1 MKILKTTAMSA
12 STPTPPGPAVCS
24 ACGAAIPPDAPLGQC
39 PCCLLGFASGLG
51 LVAGEMD
58 AGYDLLHAGQTRL
71 FGDYELLEEV
81 ACGGMGVVFRARHAA
96 LGREV
101 ALKMLAAGELAT
113 PEAVQRFRTEASAAA
128 RLEHPHIVPVHEVG
142 QHDLRHFFTMRFV
155 PGGRNVAD
163 WAGALPPDGRAR
175 AIAGMMARIARAVDY
190 AHERGVLHRDLK
202 PSNILVDAQ
211 DQPQITDFGLARL
224 MREADS
230 AVTLTR
236 QILGSPSYMA
246 PEQAEGR
253 RTDETTLTDVYGLG
267 TVLYEML
274 SGRPPFMADTPFAT
288 VKKVIEQPPP
298 HLPGVPRD
306 LETICLKCLE
316 KDPALRYH
324 SGLDLAEEL
333 ERFARGEPIRARPLT
348 PPEIIWRWAW
358 RNPKVAALLSA
369 IVLAFVVG
377 FSGVTWQWLR
387 AEAALEHERW
397 LEIVRLAESDDAPR
411 AVARLSSKLR
421 QDPADWQAAM
431 LAMSIVEQQS
441 FPVLAGPPATP
452 GTALSTPPVIS
463 ADGGWFATGA
473 EDGTLRVWDSATG
486 QERAPVKL
494 GVRPVALAAGTA
506 RHALAAALA
515 DGRVIVF
522 EGSGSLKAQGTG
534 ILPVLAGGTRLPHE
548 KVGAILELSFSGAG
562 THLLARGEKAVLLW
576 HLDHA
581 AESPLHFGLGGQP
594 LLGAALSMDGARLL
608 LWSAQQGAVVETR
621 AAGQDRES
629 GRLSPHGVLC
639 TVTSRVDFRSGH
651 LAGNG
656 ARFALQDGRHS
667 IRSWEAAGGR
677 ELTDLDSG
685 VSYWKDVLM
694 NADGS
699 RLLAMGS
706 GNNLFLHDPA
716 SGLLAAPPLQH
727 LYSPASLALS
737 ADRARLATY
746 GNDGRAV
753 VWDFTTGCKVVEAIW
768 NDTQDGAALSLS
780 RDGSRLLV
788 FPKSLRH
795 DTPAIAVWRGS
806 ATRPPH
812 VRQVPGARDFFAVSL
827 SPDGKLGCIGLS
839 PQLRAQVYEIATGR
853 VLLDQPTLG
862 DVYAH
867 LFSPDQKR
875 YYALTAN
882 GWLHGWSLET
892 GAELWTPEQQPGK
905 IRPAAISPDGSR
917 IVAGHNDGHLRIYDT
932 ATGRQ
937 VRTLDHPGEIK
948 VVRFAPDGSGRFLSG
963 STDRLSHVWDLASG
977 KKLATL
983 AGHGHTIIAAAW
995 SPDSRL
1001 IATASYDQ
1009 TARLWVAAT
1018 GQPVGVPMPHL
1029 SWLAHLEISPDGKRL
1044 ATACRDGTIR
1054 FWQVPTGEPASAPLP
1069 LGSTALTVRF
1079 TADSRALLARD
1090 HAGFRFYDVEKAK
1103 PLTRHYPVPMSSGLG
1118 MDAETW
1124 RAIMT
1129 PDGSGIFLGH
1139 SMNDG
1144 QYWTVPQPR
1153 SHVPPWF
1160 PDFLDALAGM
1170 SEVVPGEIR
1179 LSPAR
1184 QAAET
1189 VPRTGGGP
1197 FAEWAREVLR

>member
-1 MKILKTTAMSA
+1 M
-12 STPTPPGPAVCS
+12 PTETHPPPDSGTCATCGGVLPA
-24 ACGAAIPPDAPLGQC
+24 DAPLGQC
-39 PCCLLGFASGLG
+39 PRCLLGFASGLG
-51 LVAGEMD
+51 LEVGVEPLD
-58 AGYDLLHAGQTRL
+58 DDLLHAGQTRR

-81 ACGGMGVVFRARHAA
+81 ARGGMGVVFRARHAA

-101 ALKMLAAGELAT
+101 ALKMLADGELAT

-163 WAGALPPDGRAR
+163 WAGALPAQHRDR
-175 AIAGMMARIARAVDY
+175 AIAAMMARIARAVDY

-224 MREADS
+224 MRESDS

-253 RTDETTLTDVYGLG
+253 RADETTLTDVYGLG
-267 TVLYEML
+267 AVLYEML
-274 SGRPPFMADTPFAT
+274 CGRPPFMADTPFAT

-298 HLPGVPRD
+298 RLSGVPRD

-316 KDPALRYH
+316 KDSARRYH

-333 ERFARGEPIRARPLT
+333 ERFAHGEPIRARPLT
-348 PPEIIWRWAW
+348 PPEIIWRWAR

-421 QDPADWQAAM
+421 QDPAHWQAAM

-441 FPVLAGPPATP
+441 FPALAGPPVIP
-452 GTALSTPPVIS
+452 DTALSTPPVLS
-463 ADGGWFATGA
+463 ADGKWFAAGA

-486 QERAPVKL
+486 QARAPVKL
-494 GVRPVALAAGTA
+494 EAQPVALAAGSG
-506 RHALAAALA
+506 RHVLAAALA
-515 DGRVIVF
+515 DGRVRVF
-522 EGSGSLKAQGTG
+522 QESPGSQAWGTG
-534 ILPVLAGGTRLPHE
+534 ILPLRTGETPFSRA
-548 KVGAILELSFSGAG
+548 KELHFSGDG
-562 THLLARGEKAVLLW
+562 THLLARGEKAALLW
-576 HLDHA
+576 HLDRPQDRPTSYSLA
-581 AESPLHFGLGGQP
+581 DEP
-594 LLGAALSMDGARLL
+594 LLGAVLSMDGARLL
-608 LWSAQQGAVVETR
+608 LWSARQGVVLDTR
-621 AAGQDRES
+621 VAGAAGEDS
-629 GRLSPHGVLC
+629 RLPLRGVLC
-639 TVTSRVDFRSGH
+639 TVTARIDFRSGH

-656 ARFALQDGRHS
+656 GRFALQDGRPS

-677 ELTDLDSG
+677 ELASLDSG
-685 VSYWKDVLM
+685 VSYWKDVLL

-699 RLLAMGS
+699 RLVAMGS

-746 GNDGRAV
+746 GKDGRAM
-753 VWDFTTGCKVVEAIW
+753 VWDFTTGRKAVEAVW
-768 NDTQDGAALSLS
+768 HDTQDEAALSLS

-795 DTPAIAVWRGS
+795 GVPAMAVWRGA
-806 ATRPPH
+806 ATRPPQ
-812 VRQVPGARDFFAVSL
+812 VQRVPGERDFFAASL
-827 SPDGKLGCIGLS
+827 SPDGTLGCLGLS
-839 PQLRAQVYEIATGR
+839 PVLRAHVYEIATGR
-853 VLLDQPTLG
+853 VLLDKPTLG
-862 DVYAH
+862 EVYAH
-867 LFSPDQKR
+867 LFSPDQTR
-875 YYALTAN
+875 YYAVTAN

-892 GAELWTPEQQPGK
+892 GAELWPPAQQPGK

-917 IVAGHNDGHLRIYDT
+917 IVAGHDDGHLRIYDT

-937 VRTLDHPGEIK
+937 VRALEHPGEIK

-963 STDRLSHVWDLASG
+963 STDRLVHVWDLASG

-983 AGHGHTIIAAAW
+983 AGHGHTIISGAW
-995 SPDSRL
+995 SVDSRL
-1001 IATASYDQ
+1001 IATASYDK

-1044 ATACRDGTIR
+1044 ATACRDGTAQL
-1054 FWQVPTGEPASAPLP
+1054 WHVPSGRPASAPLP
-1069 LGSTALTVRF
+1069 LGGAAVTVRF
-1079 TADSRALLARD
+1079 TADSRALLVRD
-1090 HAGFRFYDVEKAK
+1090 HAGFRFYDVEKAE
-1103 PLTRHYPVPMSSGLG
+1103 PLTVHYSAPMSGGIG

-1129 PDGSGIFLGH
+1129 PDGSGVFLGH
-1139 SMNDG
+1139 SMNEG
-1144 QYWTVPQPR
+1144 QFWRVPQPR
-1153 SHVPPWF
+1153 TPLPTWF
-1160 PDFLDALAGM
+1160 PEFLEALAGM
-1170 SEVVPGEIR
+1170 REVAPGEVRLTPPPRRRRDRSTKRRRRIR
-1179 LSPAR
+1179 RLGA
-1184 QAAET
+1184 
-1189 VPRTGGGP
+1189 
-1197 FAEWAREVLR
+1197 

>member
-1 MKILKTTAMSA
+1 MPTQTNPPTAHGTCA
-12 STPTPPGPAVCS
+12 T
-24 ACGAAIPPDAPLGQC
+24 CGAALPPDAPLGQC

-51 LVAGEMD
+51 LVAGVETRD
-58 AGYDLLHAGQTRL
+58 EDLLHAGQTRL
-71 FGDYELLEEV
+71 FADYELLEEV
-81 ACGGMGVVFRARHAA
+81 ARGGMGVVFRARHAT

-128 RLEHPHIVPVHEVG
+128 RLEHPHIVPVFEVG
-142 QHDLRHFFTMRFV
+142 EHDLRHFFTMRFV

-163 WAGALPPDGRAR
+163 WARALPLVGRAC
-175 AIAGMMARIARAVDY
+175 AIAAMIARIARAVDY

-253 RTDETTLTDVYGLG
+253 RADETTLTDVYGLG
-267 TVLYEML
+267 AVLYEML

-288 VKKVIEQPPP
+288 VKKVMEQQPPR
-298 HLPGVPRD
+298 LPGVPRD

-316 KDPALRYH
+316 KDSARRYH

-333 ERFARGEPIRARPLT
+333 ERFVRGEPILARPVTL
-348 PPEIIWRWAW
+348 PEAIWRWAR

-397 LEIVRLAESDDAPR
+397 LEIVRQAESDEAPR

-441 FPVLAGPPATP
+441 FPVLAGQPVTP
-452 GTALSTPPVIS
+452 DTALSTPPVLS
-463 ADGGWFATGA
+463 ADGEWFAAGA

-486 QERAPVKL
+486 HARAPVKP
-494 GVRPVALAAGTA
+494 GARPVALAVGTG
-506 RHALAAALA
+506 RHVLATALA
-515 DGRVIVF
+515 DGRVMVF
-522 EGSGSLKAQGTG
+522 ETTDKPAQTLPGPESGTVRE
-534 ILPVLAGGTRLPHE
+534 IC
-548 KVGAILELSFSGAG
+548 FSGDG
-562 THLLARGEKAVLLW
+562 SHLLARGEKAVLLW
-576 HLDHA
+576 HLSHA
-581 AESPLHFGLGGQP
+581 AEIPLHFGLGGQP

-621 AAGQDRES
+621 AAGQDGEN

-639 TVTSRVDFRSGH
+639 TVTPRLDFRSGH

-667 IRSWEAAGGR
+667 IRSWEAAGGQ
-677 ELTDLDSG
+677 ELAALDSG
-685 VSYWKDVLM
+685 VSYWKSVLL

-699 RLLAMGS
+699 RLVAMGS

-737 ADRARLATY
+737 ADRTRLATY

-753 VWDFTTGCKVVEAIW
+753 VWDFATGRKVVEAVW
-768 NDTQDGAALSLS
+768 HDTQDGAALSLN

-795 DTPAIAVWRGS
+795 GTPAIAVWQGT
-806 ATRPPH
+806 ATHPPQ
-812 VRQVPGARDFFAVSL
+812 VQRVPGKRDFFAASL
-827 SPDGKLGCIGLS
+827 SPDGTLGCLGLS
-839 PQLRAQVYEIATGR
+839 PVLRAHVYEIATGR

-862 DVYAH
+862 EVYAH

-937 VRTLDHPGEIK
+937 VRALEHPGEIK
-948 VVRFAPDGSGRFLSG
+948 VVRFAPDGSARFLSG

-977 KKLATL
+977 KNLATL
-983 AGHGHTIIAAAW
+983 AGHGHTVIAAAW
-995 SPDSRL
+995 SPDGRL
-1001 IATASYDQ
+1001 IATASYDK

-1018 GQPVGVPMPHL
+1018 GQPVGVPMSHL
-1029 SWLAHLEISPDGKRL
+1029 SWLAHLEISPDGKCL

-1054 FWQVPTGEPASAPLP
+1054 FWQVPSGEPASAPLP

-1079 TADSRALLARD
+1079 TADSRSLLARD

-1129 PDGSGIFLGH
+1129 PDGSGVFLGH

-1153 SHVPPWF
+1153 DAVPPWF
-1160 PDFLDALAGM
+1160 PEFLEALAGM
-1170 SEVVPGEIR
+1170 REVAPGEVSLTPPR
-1179 LSPAR
+1179 A
-1184 QAAET
+1184 AAET
-1189 VPRTGGGP
+1189 VPQKDGGEY
-1197 FAEWAREVLR
+1197 AAWARELLK